1 MARKKLTEKQKAR
14 KALDKAYERYK
25 TQYKKAKAIY
35 NRNLMPMLNKT
46 NFKEAYQ
53 DYKAAGVYH
62 PIRSMV
68 KDQRVLTDTQAR
80 VYEKNLRRN
89 IKKWEKEDNISD
101 IQKKIIEKAKNIK
114 MKDYFL
120 KSGAEAAAV
129 LNIINEYD
137 AWDIAVGS

>member
-1 MARKKLTEKQKAR
+1 MARKKLTKKQKEK

-25 TQYKKAKAIY
+25 EQYKKAKAIY
-35 NRNLMPMLNKT
+35 NRNLTPMRNK
-46 NFKEAYQ
+46 NDF
-53 DYKAAGVYH
+53 KAAYRDYIDDGYYH
-62 PIRSMV
+62 PIRAMV

-80 VYEKNLRRN
+80 VYERNLRRN

-120 KSGAEAAAV
+120 KSGAEAAEI

-137 AWDIAVGS
+137 AWEIAIGS